1 MFSKIII
8 GNIVFKLKRFLFCIS
23 IFFFFHTEC
32 VSQNIKDSNDSVKDE
47 NYEMY
52 ERIMVFSSIEAFT
65 KELVKNNIKLN
76 KKNNSDLIEV
86 EIQFSNFSEKYGIE
100 LKNTVA
106 IALGSNIDNIIKIDI
121 NKEIWNTL
129 TDVEKLSTIFHEV
142 CHDVLNVRHIE
153 GDRLNLMHPHFQPK
167 NYNELQIMT
176 EKFIR
181 DYKMGRVET
190 FEKGFFI
197 HDFTKNN
204 MPYLKILK

>member
-1 MFSKIII
+1 
-8 GNIVFKLKRFLFCIS
+8 
-23 IFFFFHTEC
+23 
-32 VSQNIKDSNDSVKDE
+32 SQNIKDSNDSVKDE

-121 NKEIWNTL
+121 NKKMWNTL

-153 GDRLNLMHPHFQPK
+153 GDRLNLMHPYFQPK